1 MTKRKAELQNKTL
14 KNYQEKVG
22 EPFSDFLDFHLLGV
36 ADPSFG
42 AATAIDTIAHVGVND
57 EYTTTTQLTHEAI
70 EAQTKAFLDDDVTAA
85 AELLYGQVLTL
96 NAAFNKLMQLSI
108 LMMKG
113 DRFEVMFDAA
123 LKAQEQARRT
133 LQSLHDIKNPK
144 PKQMIIRNAIAQQV
158 NQLTVKTEELE
169 KRLKGGYSHPVEIPI
184 KIMDNE
190 LLQIEPNPW
199 LDGRKQH
206 EKSTAN

>member
-1 MTKRKAELQNKTL
+1 MTKRKTELHNKTL
-14 KNYQEKVG
+14 KNYQDKLG
-22 EPFSDFLDFHLLGV
+22 EPFTNRLDFHLLGV

-42 AATAIDTIAHVGVND
+42 AASAIDTIAHMGLND
-57 EYTTTTQLTHEAI
+57 DSTTTVQLTQDAI
-70 EAQTKAFLDDDVTAA
+70 EAQTKAFLNDDVTAA

-96 NAAFNKLMQLSI
+96 NAAFNKLMQLST
-108 LMMKG
+108 LMMKT
-113 DRFEVMFDAA
+113 DSFEVMFDAA

-133 LQSLHDIKNPK
+133 LQTIAEIKNPK

-169 KRLKGGYSHPVEIPI
+169 KRLKGGYSQPV
-184 KIMDNE
+184 KISSKIVENE
-190 LLQIEPNPW
+190 LLEIDCTPC
-199 LDGRKQH
+199 LDGQKQH